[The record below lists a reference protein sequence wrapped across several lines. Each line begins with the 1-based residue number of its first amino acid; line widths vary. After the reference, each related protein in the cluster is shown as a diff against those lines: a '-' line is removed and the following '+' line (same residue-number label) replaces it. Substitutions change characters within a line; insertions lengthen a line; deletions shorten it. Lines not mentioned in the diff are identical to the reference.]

1 MSYLAW
7 PSYDES
13 LLHDDEIEIP
23 VQVNGKLKLKVMV
36 PAECSKEEQRDIAQE
51 ALGSDAGG
59 DIKKVIVVP
68 GRMVNFVV

>member
-1 MSYLAW
+1 MA
-7 PSYDES
+7 
-13 LLHDDEIEIP
+13 

-36 PAECSKEEQRDIAQE
+36 PAECSKEEQRDIAQK